1 MGSQDI
7 LFEEVTGNHGN
18 VGVITLHRQEALNAL
33 NYTMILSLE
42 KQLIAW
48 EKADHIKAVVI
59 QAAEGRAFCAGGD
72 LRFTYDKW
80 LHHEATLTDFFRD
93 EYRLN
98 RRIYHYPKPYIAL
111 LDGITM
117 GGGVGISIHGS
128 HRVATERLVFA
139 MPETGIGF
147 FPDVGGSYFLPR
159 LPGKIGYYLG
169 LVGLRINYSDCCAI
183 GLTQYLVSRDAL
195 KTIISTLAETAFGH
209 DADASVT
216 TVLNQFNLATP
227 PTTLSQ
233 ARTNIDACFSH
244 RTVEEIVYALE
255 SCTDAWGSD
264 VAATLRKKSPT
275 SLKVTLRQLHEGAN
289 LHFDDCMRLEYR
301 LVSRFLQE
309 HDFREGIRAVII
321 DKDQSPRWQPS
332 SLEAVTAAEVNK
344 YFSPLTEELLL

>member
-1 MGSQDI
+1 MESQEV
-7 LFEEVTGNHGN
+7 LFEEK
-18 VGVITLHRQEALNAL
+18 VGKQGSLGIITLNRQDALNAL
-33 NYTMILSLE
+33 NRSMIQSLD
-42 KQLIAW
+42 KQLVLW
-48 EKADHIKAVVI
+48 EKADYIKAVVI
-59 QAAEGRAFCAGGD
+59 RAAEGRAFCAGGD
-72 LRFTYDKW
+72 IRFTYEQW
-80 LHHEATLTDFFRD
+80 LQHEEAAVIQLFYD

-98 RRIYHYPKPYIAL
+98 RRIFHYPKPFIAL

-289 LHFDDCMRLEYR
+289 LHFDD
-301 LVSRFLQE
+301 
-309 HDFREGIRAVII
+309 
-321 DKDQSPRWQPS
+321 
-332 SLEAVTAAEVNK
+332 
-344 YFSPLTEELLL
+344 